1 MAADAQITMSWKVP
15 TTQGHLSRHS
25 IVTHML
31 VVPLMQTDL
40 LPTANYIEVRMCVT
54 LKIND
59 NDHGHAM
66 TDFSSSS
73 VLFSRREC
81 VRSHFTLEVGF
92 MFISFSAGIEG
103 TCQVSLNKYTLY
115 GSLGG
120 KIAW

>member
-1 MAADAQITMSWKVP
+1 
-15 TTQGHLSRHS
+15 
-25 IVTHML
+25 ML

-40 LPTANYIEVRMCVT
+40 LPTAHYLEVCMCVT
-54 LKIND
+54 LKIN
-59 NDHGHAM
+59 NDRGHAM
-66 TDFSSSS
+66 TDFFPSS

-92 MFISFSAGIEG
+92 MFISFSAGIKG
-103 TCQVSLNKYTLY
+103 TFQVSLNKYTLY